1 MRGADARRDELSP
14 SAFRIVGE
22 TQYCE
27 IRRRDHPRVEQHV
40 EIDHLRPIAAVDA
53 NQRDGWSLAS
63 LHQRQ
68 HLEQL
73 GERAES
79 AGEGD
84 HRRRADRQ
92 MDLAHGEGV
101 ELKGELRSR
110 IGIRLLLARHSIL
123 NPMDGAPTSNAPR
136 LAASMMPGPPPV
148 AITLSRW
155 PPLGAS
161 APPRSDTMRPK
172 RRDSSYQCDMPAA
185 PCAWPFG
192 SRIRALPRTTIVVR
206 TPHWR
211 SRSSALANS
220 SRKRTPCMESL
231 RMKSASDAG
240 RRYAGDSFCRSLSGT
255 ELPRFHRRIEYYSA
269 SLQNVCDSKAVVFR
283 RVVNRN
289 GAPSGD

>member
-84 HRRRADRQ
+84 HRRRAYRQ

-110 IGIRLLLARHSIL
+110 IGIRLLLARQLDIES
-123 NPMDGAPTSNAPR
+123 DGRRAEVEC
-136 LAASMMPGPPPV
+136 AAIGCFPMMPGPPPV

-155 PPLGAS
+155 PPTGAS

-172 RRDSSYQCDMPAA
+172 RRDSSYQCAMPAA

-192 SRIRALPRTTIVVR
+192 SRMRALPRTTIVVR

-220 SRKRTPCMESL
+220 SRKRTPCMDSL
-231 RMKSASDAG
+231 RMKSASEAG
-240 RRYAGDSFCRSLSGT
+240 RR
-255 ELPRFHRRIEYYSA
+255 
-269 SLQNVCDSKAVVFR
+269 
-283 RVVNRN
+283 
-289 GAPSGD
+289 